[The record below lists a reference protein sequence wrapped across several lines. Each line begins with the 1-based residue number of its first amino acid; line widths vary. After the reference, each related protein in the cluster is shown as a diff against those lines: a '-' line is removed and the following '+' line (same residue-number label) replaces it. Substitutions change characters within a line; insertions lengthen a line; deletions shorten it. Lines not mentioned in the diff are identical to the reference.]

1 MTRHEEWIPFSGRC
15 YNCGAAVTGYKD
27 MKGTV
32 KIECKKCH
40 VVMVRK
46 VMGRRHRRID
56 LYDPED

>member
-15 YNCGAAVTGYKD
+15 YNCDAAVTGYKD

-40 VVMVRK
+40 VVGK
-46 VMGRRHRRID
+46 ESNGTQT
-56 LYDPED
+56 PKN